1 MSSEFHKKGSESAEQ
16 GRLSEALVYF
26 DKAIETDPNSAV
38 YMIDKA
44 RVLMR
49 LGKFKDAEK
58 CLKTVAAQAK
68 VNNRIDT
75 DAYYL
80 LGLLYSTTGQ
90 IIKSNYYFMKIKGSN
105 KKYTLPNDAKNSL
118 HNLQYKLAILI
129 TVTILMVFA
138 VNVDQIAAWSA
149 ESLQNKIWFLSEK
162 TDTEKML
169 EEEEVF
175 EEELTEGTD
184 TDAQTE
190 AAVSTQKE
198 KVEQLENKTYKKREM
213 IAHDTEYRVESTLPV
228 GEKYTLQYGKDGN
241 EIVTYEDTYSEDGEV
256 IETVEISRTNKQ
268 LPVTEIIVL
277 GTMKVEE
284 KVATQ
289 NSVAEKADNLNQ
301 SETKSDSQ
309 VSKVDLTLLSGLPI
323 YSSNLPM
330 DNSIGTY
337 RYVENS
343 NTGSYDRQYT
353 LTLFNDDTYVLTAT
367 YFDRNTDKI
376 TLEYTSGDGDR
387 GTAVATK
394 MVVSFNSAND
404 YLNKR
409 QSKITQRIQGNYY
422 ENGIQILN
430 YLQSKIDAV
439 SVTEMT
445 EDIITIYYNRESLRL
460 QRVPDEYQY
469 GFKEIVED
477 YEGVFE

>member
-1 MSSEFHKKGSESAEQ
+1 MSSEFHKKGSEKAEQ
-16 GRLSEALVYF
+16 GKLGEALAYF

-58 CLKTVAAQAK
+58 CLKTVGAQAK
-68 VNNRIDT
+68 AKNRIDT

-105 KKYTLPNDAKNSL
+105 KKYTRPNEAKNSL
-118 HNLQYKLAILI
+118 HNLQYKLAILL

-138 VNVDQIAAWSA
+138 VNVDQISA
-149 ESLQNKIWFLSEK
+149 LSAKPLGNKIWFLSGK

-169 EEEEVF
+169 EEE
-175 EEELTEGTD
+175 LTEGTD
-184 TDAQTE
+184 VQTQ
-190 AAVSTQKE
+190 AAASTQKE
-198 KVEQLENKTYKKREM
+198 KVEQPVNKTYKKREM
-213 IAHDTEYRVESTLPV
+213 TAHDTQYRVDSTLPV

-268 LPVTEIIVL
+268 FSVTEIIVL

-289 NSVAEKADNLNQ
+289 NPVAETADNLNQ
-301 SETKSDSQ
+301 SETESDSQ
-309 VSKVDLTLLSGLPI
+309 VSKVDLTTLSGLPI

-376 TLEYTSGDGDR
+376 TLEYTSGDGGR
-387 GTAVATK
+387 GTAVVTK
-394 MVVSFNSAND
+394 MVVSFSSAND

-422 ENGIQILN
+422 ENGIQIFN

-445 EDIITIYYNRESLRL
+445 EDTITIYYNRESLSL